1 MVKLFLPRECPQWM
15 HVVAQGIERLL
26 GTAGNMPEHSKAQL
40 PSPAGAKRWI
50 YVTDE
55 IGGAVPAFND
65 GSAWRRATDRAI
77 VS

>member
-1 MVKLFLPRECPQWM
+1 M
-15 HVVAQGIERLL
+15 HVVAQGIERML
-26 GTAGNMPEHSKAQL
+26 GTAGNMPEHSKTAL

-65 GSAWRRATDRAI
+65 GASWRRASDRAI

>member
-26 GTAGNMPEHSKAQL
+26 GTAGNMPEHSKIAL

-65 GSAWRRATDRAI
+65 GSAWRRATDRAVI
-77 VS
+77 S